1 MRGAH
6 EAVQRDLLQ
15 GGILGL
21 NSNYINQYV
30 KYWPTVVSKTRV
42 SKPVQV

>member
-1 MRGAH
+1 MR
-6 EAVQRDLLQ
+6 QYNQDLLP

-30 KYWPTVVSKTRV
+30 KYRPTVVSRSSVFEAEITT
-42 SKPVQV
+42 